1 MSMEDVK
8 KAPTKTDQRRAERS
22 LSLIE
27 QILKSRQK
35 NVKSIEIS
43 VAGDEAR
50 IKIPVRALEHL
61 QEILQSM
68 AEGKTVSLIDNEE
81 ELTTQEAAD
90 ILNISRPYLVKLL
103 ESGEIPFTKVGKH
116 RRVRFKDLNAY
127 KKKHK
132 RKRQRHLKE
141 LAKQAQEL
149 DMGY

>member
-1 MSMEDVK
+1 MENVK
-8 KAPTKTDQRRAERS
+8 KAPTKTDQRLAERS

-27 QILKSRQK
+27 QVLKSRQT

-43 VAGDEAR
+43 VTGDDAR
-50 IKIPVRALEHL
+50 IKIPGSAFEHL
-61 QEILQSM
+61 REILQSM
-68 AEGKTVSLIDNEE
+68 AEGKAVSLIDNEE

-103 ESGEIPFTKVGKH
+103 ESGEIPFTRVGKH
-116 RRVRFKDLNAY
+116 RRVRFEDLNAY
-127 KKKHK
+127 KKKRQ
-132 RKRQRHLKE
+132 RKRERHLTE